1 MQEIS
6 SVQLFEPF
14 KVSSGSIQ
22 AVKFITKVTIPA
34 CFAISLYLN
43 PPEFYYFFDWL
54 LFFIEQSLTFSLIAL
69 TSILIPFAFLWAFG
83 LRIFLNIR
91 TAKKILNKMEPIW
104 TSGFKQHTGVTDRIS
119 VEGYFED
126 NKALVDG
133 IAYKDKVVH
142 LMTRGK
148 VFSIPFSLI
157 RQWEWKI
164 RTAETLEVHGAGI
177 QATVAQASVNDSNVN
192 AAVKAFMQSGFF
204 IQIADENYPVLQFH
218 SYDEAVLRKW
228 HEIFTQISEGKI

>member
-1 MQEIS
+1 MQQLN

-14 KVSSGSIQ
+14 KVSSGSTK

-34 CFAISLYLN
+34 CFIYALYLN

-54 LFFIEQSLTFSLIAL
+54 FFFIKQSLIYSLIAL
-69 TSILIPFAFLWAFG
+69 AAILIPFSFLWAFG
-83 LRIFLNIR
+83 LRIFLNIH
-91 TAKKILNKMEPIW
+91 TAKKVLKKMEPIW

-119 VEGYFED
+119 VEGFFED

-148 VFSIPFSLI
+148 VFSIPFSHI
-157 RQWEWKI
+157 RKWEWKI
-164 RTAETLEVHGAGI
+164 RTPETVEIHGAGL
-177 QATVAQASVNDSNVN
+177 QATAAQASANDSNVN

-204 IQIADENYPVLQFH
+204 IQVADENNPVLQFH